1 MWLCIKMGR
10 DYWLFSY
17 GIGLINNSII
27 VYALASWMVL
37 DTLWGVAIV
46 VITAM
51 LSALGFAFTTVAFGE
66 YLSKRII
73 AKYRFE
79 PLLIAQIIVVPIYLL
94 TAYAL
99 ISNLANLVP
108 DTIGVVEL
116 YVLASIAPVLAL
128 LMLIYILSS

>member
-1 MWLCIKMGR
+1 MSR

-17 GIGLINNSII
+17 GIGLINNSMII
-27 VYALASWMVL
+27 YALASWMVL

-51 LSALGFAFTTVAFGE
+51 LSALGFAFTAVVFGE

-116 YVLASIAPVLAL
+116 YVLVSIVPVLAL